1 MINFA
6 EARKNVGYS
15 LEAVSELVGISVS
28 ALEFYEQNQ
37 DEITLSDA
45 VMLSELYRSKME
57 CHCFCLQLK

>member
-6 EARKNVGYS
+6 EARKNKGLS

-45 VMLSELYRSKME
+45 VMLSELYTDQKRNVTA
-57 CHCFCLQLK
+57 FVYN